1 MSDRQYSNQRKPGR
15 EHWPLYPKG
24 FIGLRIVQLVL
35 AILDLGLS
43 AYCAAAFGA
52 VNLYLDGINLTLFAA
67 IATMVVTIYLLVV
80 QYNAPQ
86 SYNYWAVLALDIF
99 LLVFWL
105 IAFALLA
112 TETYI
117 VSAYY
122 YSCVSGLCYVTEL
135 GEGIVAAA
143 AGVGGVQFALFIVSL
158 VIHSVMVHR
167 HRKAGLHCRPLH
179 SSHHHETQSAIPL
192 GTTTNPAEKHA
203 SQTHSQP
210 YSQAQPAAPSYGQQ
224 AQPIYA
230 STPTPPAAAYS
241 SPPQQY
247 QPQQH
252 QQSMPSPLSHQ
263 PTGASA
269 QNFSPYPTQNS
280 GPPYEAPV
288 QQPNQG
294 PYEAHH

>member
-1 MSDRQYSNQRKPGR
+1 MSTRQYSNQRMPGR

-35 AILDLGLS
+35 AVCVLGLAGFS
-43 AYCAAAFGA
+43 TALISIDGLHLILFVA
-52 VNLYLDGINLTLFAA
+52 VATL
-67 IATMVVTIYLLVV
+67 VVTIYLLVV
-80 QYNAPQ
+80 EFNVPT

-99 LLVFWL
+99 LLIFWL
-105 IAFALLA
+105 ISFAYLA
-112 TETYI
+112 TEISFLSTYTYLCNGGYDI
-117 VSAYY
+117 CTVSDLYQA
-122 YSCVSGLCYVTEL
+122 C
-135 GEGIVAAA
+135 VAAA
-143 AGVGGVQFALFIVSL
+143 AGVGGVEFALFIVSL

-167 HRKAGLHCRPLH
+167 HRKAGLHCNPVH

-224 AQPIYA
+224 SQPIYA

-247 QPQQH
+247 QQQQQQH
-252 QQSMPSPLSHQ
+252 QQPMPSPLSQQ

-269 QNFSPYPTQNS
+269 QHFSQYPTQNS
-280 GPPYEAPV
+280 GPPYEVPV
-288 QQPNQG
+288 EHPNQG